1 MVALIVPLMFSFVIT
16 WWLDGFNT
24 ALVSFFIPTIL
35 SGIIGIGLL
44 SFGVRSDTTERLRDR
59 EAFAAVAMAYPVAV
73 LVGALPFWLG
83 GVFHHH
89 SQMVQQCL
97 T

>member
-1 MVALIVPLMFSFVIT
+1 MRRDVLSLIVGWTMVALIVPLMFSFVIT

-44 SFGVRSDTTERLRDR
+44 SFGVRSDRTERDYGTGKHL
-59 EAFAAVAMAYPVAV
+59 
-73 LVGALPFWLG
+73 
-83 GVFHHH
+83 
-89 SQMVQQCL
+89 QQ
-97 T
+97 

>member
-1 MVALIVPLMFSFVIT
+1 M
-16 WWLDGFNT
+16 
-24 ALVSFFIPTIL
+24 
-35 SGIIGIGLL
+35 GIIGIGLL

-83 GVFHHH
+83 IYFH
-89 SQMVQQCL
+89 L
-97 T
+97 TIHRWFNNV